1 MTKTLISTITSHWKL
16 YNYIL
21 HYMRLDESTY
31 MTKGRVLR
39 TLGKKSPEIFLI
51 FFPWETLHLDQQKVK
66 ENTRDQYSTCFLC
79 KQSRNNRGNKI
90 NQTAIYNVSYTMFYH
105 WANTFF
111 PNIFPHWLTNYS
123 HFSKDYSKFEIL

>member
-31 MTKGRVLR
+31 MTKGKVLR

-51 FFPWETLHLDQQKVK
+51 FPPGKPCICISKRLRKIQEINKVLAFYVNNPETI
-66 ENTRDQYSTCFLC
+66 E
-79 KQSRNNRGNKI
+79 
-90 NQTAIYNVSYTMFYH
+90 
-105 WANTFF
+105 
-111 PNIFPHWLTNYS
+111 
-123 HFSKDYSKFEIL
+123 EIK

>member
-39 TLGKKSPEIFLI
+39 TLRKKSPEIFLI

-66 ENTRDQYSTCFLC
+66 ENTRDQ
-79 KQSRNNRGNKI
+79 
-90 NQTAIYNVSYTMFYH
+90 
-105 WANTFF
+105 
-111 PNIFPHWLTNYS
+111 
-123 HFSKDYSKFEIL
+123 